1 MRASTRST
9 LTAPRAFSGLDGP
22 PEPTRARSSASL
34 SASLSAPLSAPLIAS
49 LIRYAQARED
59 ALECIKLEPK
69 FCKGHFRLALALQAE
84 EDPAGACAAFT
95 KALALEPGNKEA
107 AAGLNVARMQAERK
121 RRMEAGEIS

>member
-1 MRASTRST
+1 MGASTRST
-9 LTAPRAFSGLDGP
+9 RTAPRAFSSLDGP
-22 PEPTRARSSASL
+22 LKPTRTRSSASL
-34 SASLSAPLSAPLIAS
+34 SASLSAPLIAF

-59 ALECIKLEPK
+59 ALECIKLDPK
-69 FCKGHFRLALALQAE
+69 FAKGHFRLALALQAE

-107 AAGLNVARMQAERK
+107 AAGLNVARMQAERM

>member
-1 MRASTRST
+1 MGASTRST
-9 LTAPRAFSGLDGP
+9 LTAPRAFSSLDGP
-22 PEPTRARSSASL
+22 PEPTRTRSSAS
-34 SASLSAPLSAPLIAS
+34 LSAPLIAS

-69 FCKGHFRLALALQAE
+69 FAKGHFRLALALQAE